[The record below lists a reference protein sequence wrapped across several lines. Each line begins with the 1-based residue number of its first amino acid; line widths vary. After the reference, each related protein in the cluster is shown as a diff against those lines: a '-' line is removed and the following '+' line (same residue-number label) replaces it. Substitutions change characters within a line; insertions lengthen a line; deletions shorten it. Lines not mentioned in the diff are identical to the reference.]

1 MLHDIQYASHTL
13 SFTLFQA
20 KLQALVKKHGPE
32 PDLWPLAKSLTYIE
46 SSTEGPTPPQTPT
59 PPRTPTQSAPGLEV
73 SWQVQS
79 SIEQKPRPLTKS
91 RAYSLPLSGTV
102 VTDRPPSHGSF
113 DQLPS
118 PQHEYSQERY
128 LLSQSIASRKLDFK
142 DRQCFEEQY
151 TIGSPVSP
159 ASKGTSLVSLSSRE
173 EPDGQSDISSVSPEH
188 CLNGVSERSSVSILT
203 PPPSTPFPLQDE
215 ASKRTIT
222 PSMIRSALESLQQM
236 QSNRVTPQSGASPSE
251 HSQICPETV
260 ANALSVLI
268 NQDSQP
274 LRLSVSSD
282 TPTSCLTPPPST
294 PLGEIND
301 QSTTLSSSDLISALS
316 ALVVPGQSSG
326 DSSTVT
332 SVPACT
338 PNEDRKEWR
347 RLGFKPEDVIQAL
360 TALSLQIGEETEN
373 STTDDVNL
381 SPIQEEMGSLTA
393 NKLYTGNLEARD
405 TINASQSIT
414 VADDERSPA
423 PPDFVFSPPELNDCI
438 LEVPTRNSA
447 LSMSCS
453 PSDDVLYS

>member
-1 MLHDIQYASHTL
+1 MLHDIQYASH
-13 SFTLFQA
+13 TLFQA

-46 SSTEGPTPPQTPT
+46 SSTEGPTPPQTP
-59 PPRTPTQSAPGLEV
+59 PQTPTQSAPGLEV

-79 SIEQKPRPLTKS
+79 SSEQKPRPLTKC
-91 RAYSLPLSGTV
+91 RAYSLPLSDTG
-102 VTDRPPSHGSF
+102 VTERPPSHGSF

-118 PQHEYSQERY
+118 PQREYSQERY
-128 LLSQSIASRKLDFK
+128 LLSQSIASKKIDFK
-142 DRQCFEEQY
+142 GRQCFEEHY

-159 ASKGTSLVSLSSRE
+159 ASKGSSLVSLSSRE

-188 CLNGVSERSSVSILT
+188 CLNGLSERSSVSILT

-236 QSNRVTPQSGASPSE
+236 QSNQATPQSGASPPE

-274 LRLSVSSD
+274 VRLSVSSD

-338 PNEDRKEWR
+338 PNEGRKEWR

-393 NKLYTGNLEARD
+393 NKLYTTNVEARD
-405 TINASQSIT
+405 TSQSIT
-414 VADDERSPA
+414 LADDERSPA
-423 PPDFVFSPPELNDCI
+423 PPDFVFSPPELNDCV